1 MKNLSG
7 IRRLG
12 IVGGTFNPIHVGHL
26 RSAEEVREA
35 FDLQRVVFIV
45 SAVPPH
51 KAPEG
56 IIEAAHRYEMVRRA
70 VRDNPGFDAS
80 SIEIDRRGA
89 SYTVDTLSYF
99 RRRLG
104 ADADI
109 FFILGLDAFSEIAT
123 WRDYNR
129 LFELAHF
136 VVTDRPTPQNMEPD
150 CFMPPEISGLFSRG
164 GGNSFVTRERDASFL
179 SQHHRAGHFR
189 HSDPAPGGR
198 GKIDSLPRPRGGES
212 LYPAERSLPLKNKS
226 HIGSGCLRSGYPGQ
240 KGQGPG
246 RP

>member
-26 RSAEEVREA
+26 RSAEEVCEA

-51 KAPEG
+51 KAPGG
-56 IIEAAHRYEMVRRA
+56 IIEAAHRFEMVRRA
-70 VRDNPGFDAS
+70 VKDNPNFDAS
-80 SIEIDRRGA
+80 SIEIGRRGA

-109 FFILGLDAFSEIAT
+109 YFILGLDAFSEIGT

-136 VVTDRPTPQNMEPD
+136 VVTDRPTPQSMEPD
-150 CFMPPEISGLFSRG
+150 CFIPPEVSGLFSPKGR
-164 GGNSFVTRERDASFL
+164 NSF
-179 SQHHRAGHFR
+179 
-189 HSDPAPGGR
+189 
-198 GKIDSLPRPRGGES
+198 
-212 LYPAERSLPLKNKS
+212 S
-226 HIGSGCLRSGYPGQ
+226 HGSGTRLFFHNITGLDISATRIRRLVGEGKSIRYLVPAAVSRYIQQ
-240 KGQGPG
+240 KGLY
-246 RP
+246 R

>member
-26 RSAEEVREA
+26 RSVEEVCEA

-51 KAPEG
+51 KAPAG
-56 IIEAAHRYEMVRRA
+56 IIDAAHRYEMVRRA
-70 VRDNPGFDAS
+70 VQDNPNFDAS
-80 SIEIDRRGA
+80 SIEINREGA

-109 FFILGLDAFSEIAT
+109 FFVLGLDAFSEIGT
-123 WRDYNR
+123 WHDYDR

-136 VVTDRPTPQNMEPD
+136 VVTDRPTRQTMEPD
-150 CFMPPEISGLFSRG
+150 CFIPSQVSGLFSRG
-164 GGNSFVTRERDASFL
+164 KGNSFEHGSGTRLFFHNITGLDISATRIRSLVGEGKSIRYL
-179 SQHHRAGHFR
+179 VP
-189 HSDPAPGGR
+189 PAV
-198 GKIDSLPRPRGGES
+198 S
-212 LYPAERSLPLKNKS
+212 LY
-226 HIGSGCLRSGYPGQ
+226 IQQ
-240 KGQGPG
+240 KGLY
-246 RP
+246 R